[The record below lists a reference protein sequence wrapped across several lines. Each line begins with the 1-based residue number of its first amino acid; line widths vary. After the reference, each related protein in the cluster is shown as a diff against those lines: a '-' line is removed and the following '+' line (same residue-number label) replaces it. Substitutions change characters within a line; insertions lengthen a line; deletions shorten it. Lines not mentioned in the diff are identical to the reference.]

1 MNKTILKKY
10 ARLVVRMGANIKKGQ
25 GALIMAETD
34 QAEFALMVAEEAYK
48 AGAKWVDMRWTNQSF
63 TKLQL
68 RKESLKTLSH
78 TPEWEKARLQQ
89 QVEDLPV
96 RIWIDSED
104 PDGLKGVN
112 VEKMQKANLAR
123 AKVRKPYRDAMD
135 NKHQWTIVAVP
146 SVKWAKKVFPGMRSS
161 AAVQKLWEAIL
172 ETVRVTK
179 DNDPVEAWQAH
190 NAALKS
196 RYEKLNACNFRSMH
210 YFSENGTDF
219 TCGLIPGAKWMG
231 GGDTLLDGT
240 FYNPNMPTEE
250 IFTSPMKGEAE
261 GTVVATM
268 PLSYQ
273 GNLIENFSI
282 TFKNGRAVSCK
293 AEKGQALLEQMLAMD
308 EGAAQLGELAL
319 IPHDSP
325 ISNLGILFYNTLF
338 DENAAC
344 HIALGAGFPNT
355 VDGYENMT
363 LEQVH
368 EKGINDSVIHV
379 DFMIGDGTLNIDGIT
394 ADGRVVPVFRN
405 GSWTEQ
411 FR

>member
-1 MNKTILKKY
+1 MKKTVLRKY
-10 ARLVVRMGANIKKGQ
+10 AQLAVRRGANVKKGQ
-25 GALIMAETD
+25 GCVIYAQVE
-34 QAEFALMVAEEAYK
+34 QHEFAQMVAEEAYR
-48 AGAKWVDMRWTNQSF
+48 AGAKWVELRWEDQAC
-63 TKLQL
+63 TKLKY
-68 RKESLKTLSH
+68 RHESLSQLSQVA
-78 TPEWEKARLQQ
+78 EWEKARMQHY
-89 QVEDLPV
+89 VDTLPAM
-96 RIWIDSED
+96 IHISSAD

-123 AKVRKPYRDAMD
+123 MKVRKPYRDAMD

-146 SVKWAKKVFPGMRSS
+146 SAKWAKKVFPELRAS

-196 RYEKLNACNFRSMH
+196 RYEKLNACNFRSLH

-219 TCGLIPGAKWMG
+219 TCGLIPGARWMG

-308 EGAAQLGELAL
+308 EGAAQIGELAL

-344 HIALGAGFPNT
+344 HIALGAGFPN
-355 VDGYENMT
+355 VVEGYESMT

-368 EKGINDSVIHV
+368 EKGVNDSVIHV
-379 DFMIGDGTLNIDGIT
+379 DFMIGGGTLNIDGVT
-394 ADGRVVPVFRN
+394 ADGRTVPVFRN
-405 GSWTEQ
+405 GGWTEA

>member
-10 ARLVVRMGANIKKGQ
+10 ARLVVRMGVNIKKGQ

-196 RYEKLNACNFRSMH
+196 RYEKLNACNFRSMR

-282 TFKNGRAVSCK
+282 TFKNGRAVSCR

-405 GSWTEQ
+405 GGWTEQ